1 MRSSLIALVL
11 AAVLLTA
18 CSSAVVK
25 QGDTVS
31 VTYTGTLQNGS
42 IFDSNDPAHQ
52 SDLPQ
57 KPVEA
62 FAPMTVAVGQG
73 RFIPGFENALV
84 GMKEGETK
92 TVTIKAADAYG
103 PYVAELVTS
112 IPKSIVYNRTVVTH
126 RDITLPTET
135 LQGQFVEPLV
145 FGQVFET
152 RNFIYNVTSLGAQN
166 ATLRIL
172 SVRNDTVTLEQDPW
186 PSVLV
191 RATDSALT
199 FRRTPLDKA
208 LVQTPEG
215 PYIVHLEEEL
225 IRLETALQVGQEYRT
240 QPAGYARV
248 TQETQTSVTLD
259 RNHPLAGRDLT
270 FAITVDAIEPKA

>member
-42 IFDSNDPAHQ
+42 LFDSNDPAHQ
-52 SDLPQ
+52 ADLPQ
-57 KPVEA
+57 KPSGA
-62 FAPMTVAVGQG
+62 FAPMTVTVGQG

-103 PYVAELVTS
+103 PYVAELVRS
-112 IPKSIVYNRTVVTH
+112 VPKVVLYNRTVIVR
-126 RDITLPTET
+126 RDVDVAVST
-135 LQGQFVEPLV
+135 LQGQFTAPLAV
-145 FGQVFET
+145 GQVFET
-152 RNFIYNVTSLGAQN
+152 KSFIYNVTALNSEN

-172 SVRNDTVTLEQDPW
+172 SVRNETITLEQDPW
-186 PSVLV
+186 PSVLE
-191 RATDSALT
+191 RATESTLT
-199 FRRTPLDKA
+199 VRRTPLDKA

-215 PYIVHLEEEL
+215 PYIVHLEEEV
-225 IRLETALQVGQEYRT
+225 IRLETALQMGQEYRT
-240 QPAGYARV
+240 QPSGYVRV